1 MARQLYSNSNLSWKS
16 FRKCPSPI
24 QISVPCH
31 TACQTTIAVTLV
43 ALLRGCPPAEAS
55 IPLTTF
61 EDPRGPS
68 SKLATDGQVRALEQL
83 GFKSNTA
90 PSIAQPPIGT
100 TKQLGRAS
108 VTSNTKLQ
116 IQNVMSLMTQAS
128 EASDKGDWAT
138 ALRCYDEII
147 KSYPDFALAE
157 RARVSRGVVLFQLD
171 RKDEAVL
178 QLEDEEVALRGA
190 PEVHAALAVMAYDA
204 GRIAQAEQQWEIA
217 TEFDKRYEDP
227 EWVVRE
233 KRWPPQL
240 VHALKRFLSLSAIL

>member
-1 MARQLYSNSNLSWKS
+1 M
-16 FRKCPSPI
+16 

-31 TACQTTIAVTLV
+31 TACQTTIALTLV
-43 ALLRGCPPAEAS
+43 ALLRGCSPAEAS
-55 IPLTTF
+55 IPLSTF

-83 GFKSNTA
+83 GFKRNTA
-90 PSIAQPPIGT
+90 PSMAQPPIGT
-100 TKQLGRAS
+100 TKQIGRGS
-108 VTSNTKLQ
+108 STKLTSTKLQ

-157 RARVSRGVVLFQLD
+157 RARVSRGAVLFQLD

-178 QLEDEEVALRGA
+178 QLEDEEIALRGA
-190 PEVHAALAVMAYDA
+190 PEVHAALAAMAYDA

-240 VHALKRFLSLSAIL
+240 VQALKRFLSLSAIPE

>member
-1 MARQLYSNSNLSWKS
+1 M
-16 FRKCPSPI
+16 
-24 QISVPCH
+24 
-31 TACQTTIAVTLV
+31 
-43 ALLRGCPPAEAS
+43 
-55 IPLTTF
+55 
-61 EDPRGPS
+61 
-68 SKLATDGQVRALEQL
+68 
-83 GFKSNTA
+83 
-90 PSIAQPPIGT
+90 AQPPIGT
-100 TKQLGRAS
+100 TKQIGRGS
-108 VTSNTKLQ
+108 STKLTSTKLQ

-157 RARVSRGVVLFQLD
+157 RARVSRGAVLFQLD

-178 QLEDEEVALRGA
+178 QLEDEEIALRGA
-190 PEVHAALAVMAYDA
+190 PEVHAALAAMAYDA

-240 VHALKRFLSLSAIL
+240 VQALKRFLSLSAIPE